1 MKIAILDD
9 YQDAVRSLSCFAL
22 LDGHTVDVFTAPMD
36 EDALAQHLAEHEA
49 VVLIRERSHMTASL
63 LARLPRLR
71 LISQTGKVSGNVDM
85 ESAQRRGIT
94 VMEGTGD
101 PTAPAELTWALVMA
115 AYRRIPQ
122 YVAHMKAG
130 RWQMVSADRAHNGIG
145 RAVKGDVLGIWGYG
159 KIGQRVARYARAFD
173 MDVLVWG
180 REVSRDKALADGYR
194 VAGSKQALFEQS
206 DILSLHLRLNDATRS
221 IVKASDL
228 ALMKPAALLV
238 NTSRSELIETDAL
251 LAALQQGRPGFAAL
265 DVFDHEPIDP
275 ENPLLQMDNVLATP
289 HLGYVEQKGYE
300 LYFSA
305 ALRNVVEFAALS
317 DESMK
322 HPGG

>member
-9 YQDAVRSLSCFAL
+9 YQDAVRGLACFSL
-22 LDGHTVDVFTAPMD
+22 LDGHEVDVFTGPMNED
-36 EDALAQHLAEHEA
+36 ELAERLAHHDA
-49 VVLIRERSHMTASL
+49 VVLIRERTHITASL
-63 LARLPRLR
+63 LARLPRLK

-85 ESAQRRGIT
+85 AEAERRGVT

-130 RWQMVSADRAHNGIG
+130 RWQMSSAERVHNGIG

-159 KIGQRVARYARAFD
+159 KIGQRVARYARAFE
-173 MDVLVWG
+173 MDVVIWG
-180 REVSRDKALADGYR
+180 REASREKALADGYR
-194 VAGSKQALFEQS
+194 AAASKEAFFEQA
-206 DILSLHLRLNDATRS
+206 DIISLHLRLNDATRG
-221 IVKASDL
+221 IVKATDL
-228 ALMKPAALLV
+228 ARMKPTALLV
-238 NTSRSELIETDAL
+238 NTSRSELIEHGAL
-251 LAALQQGRPGFAAL
+251 QAALTQGKPGFAAL
-265 DVFDHEPIDP
+265 DVFDHEPTDP
-275 ENPLLQMDNVLATP
+275 ADPLLQMDNVVATP

-305 ALRNVVEFAALS
+305 ALRNVVDFAARTS
-317 DESMK
+317 A
-322 HPGG
+322 

>member
-9 YQDAVRSLSCFAL
+9 YQDAVRSLPCFAL
-22 LDGHTVDVFTAPMD
+22 LDGHAVEVFTEPMD
-36 EDALAQHLAEHEA
+36 EDALAQRLAEHEA

-85 ESAQRRGIT
+85 EAAQQRGVT
-94 VMEGTGD
+94 VMEGAGD
-101 PTAPAELTWALVMA
+101 PTAPAELSWALIMA

-122 YVAHMKAG
+122 YVEHMKAG
-130 RWQMVSADRAHNGIG
+130 RWQTSSADRAHNGIG

-317 DESMK
+317 DESRK

>member
-9 YQDAVRSLSCFAL
+9 YQDAVRKLPCFAQL
-22 LDGHTVDVFTAPMD
+22 NGHEVDVFTEPMD
-36 EDALAQHLAEHEA
+36 EDALAQHLAQHEA
-49 VVLIRERSHMTASL
+49 VVLIRERSHMTATL

-85 ESAQRRGIT
+85 EATKLYGIT
-94 VMEGTGD
+94 VMEGVGD
-101 PTAPAELTWALVMA
+101 PTAPAELSWALIMA

-130 RWQMVSADRAHNGIG
+130 RWQMSSADPAHNGIG

-159 KIGQRVARYARAFD
+159 KIGQRMAHYARAFD

-180 REVSRDKALADGYR
+180 REASRDKALADGYR
-194 VAGSKQALFEQS
+194 VAASKQALFEQA
-206 DILSLHLRLNDATRS
+206 DVLTLHLRLNDATRG

-228 ALMKPAALLV
+228 ALMKPKALLV
-238 NTSRSELIETDAL
+238 NTSRSELIETGAL
-251 LAALQQGRPGFAAL
+251 LVALQQGRPGFASL
-265 DVFDHEPIDP
+265 DVFDREPIDP
-275 ENPLLQMDNVLATP
+275 QDPLLQMDNVLASP

-305 ALRNVVEFAALS
+305 ALQNVVRFTAQADDARQKS
-317 DESMK
+317 
-322 HPGG
+322 GC

>member
-1 MKIAILDD
+1 
-9 YQDAVRSLSCFAL
+9 
-22 LDGHTVDVFTAPMD
+22 
-36 EDALAQHLAEHEA
+36 
-49 VVLIRERSHMTASL
+49 
-63 LARLPRLR
+63 
-71 LISQTGKVSGNVDM
+71 
-85 ESAQRRGIT
+85 
-94 VMEGTGD
+94 
-101 PTAPAELTWALVMA
+101 
-115 AYRRIPQ
+115 
-122 YVAHMKAG
+122 
-130 RWQMVSADRAHNGIG
+130 
-145 RAVKGDVLGIWGYG
+145 
-159 KIGQRVARYARAFD
+159 

-317 DESMK
+317 DESRK

>member
-9 YQDAVRSLSCFAL
+9 YQDAVRSLPCFAL
-22 LDGHTVDVFTAPMD
+22 LDGHTVDVFTAPMN

-85 ESAQRRGIT
+85 EAAQRRGVT
-94 VMEGTGD
+94 VMEGVGD
-101 PTAPAELTWALVMA
+101 PTAPAELSWALIMA

-130 RWQMVSADRAHNGIG
+130 RWQTSSANPAHNGIG

-159 KIGQRVARYARAFD
+159 KIGQRMARYARAFD

-180 REVSRDKALADGYR
+180 REASRDKALADGHR
-194 VAGSKQALFEQS
+194 VAGSKQALFEQA
-206 DILSLHLRLNDATRS
+206 DVLSLHLRLNCATRA

-238 NTSRSELIETDAL
+238 NTSRSELIEAGAL

-265 DVFDHEPIDP
+265 DVFDQEPIDP
-275 ENPLLQMDNVLATP
+275 QDPLLQMDNVLATP
-289 HLGYVEQKGYE
+289 HLGYVEQRGYE

-305 ALRNVVEFAALS
+305 ALRNVVDFAAQAIDS
-317 DESMK
+317 IQK
-322 HPGG
+322 PG

>member
-9 YQDAVRSLSCFAL
+9 YQDAVRKLPCFAQL
-22 LDGHTVDVFTAPMD
+22 NGHEVDVFTEPMD
-36 EDALAQHLAEHEA
+36 EDALAQHLAQHEA
-49 VVLIRERSHMTASL
+49 VVLIRERSHMTATL

-85 ESAQRRGIT
+85 EATKLYGIT
-94 VMEGTGD
+94 VMEGVGD
-101 PTAPAELTWALVMA
+101 PTAPAELSWALIMA

-130 RWQMVSADRAHNGIG
+130 RWQMSSADPAHNGIG

-159 KIGQRVARYARAFD
+159 KIGQRMAHYARAFD

-180 REVSRDKALADGYR
+180 REASRDKALADGYR
-194 VAGSKQALFEQS
+194 VAASKQALFEQA
-206 DILSLHLRLNDATRS
+206 DVLTLHLRLNDATRG

-228 ALMKPAALLV
+228 ALMKPKALLV
-238 NTSRSELIETDAL
+238 NTSRSELIETGAL
-251 LAALQQGRPGFAAL
+251 LVALQQGRPGFASL
-265 DVFDHEPIDP
+265 DVFVREPIDP
-275 ENPLLQMDNVLATP
+275 QDPLLQMDNVLASP

-305 ALRNVVEFAALS
+305 ALQIVVRFTAQADDARQKS
-317 DESMK
+317 
-322 HPGG
+322 GC

>member
-9 YQDAVRSLSCFAL
+9 YQDAVRSLSCFSL

-36 EDALAQHLAEHEA
+36 EDALAQHLAEYEA

-85 ESAQRRGIT
+85 EAAQQRGVT

-122 YVAHMKAG
+122 YVAHMKVG

-221 IVKASDL
+221 IVKAGDL

-238 NTSRSELIETDAL
+238 NTSRSELIETGAL
-251 LAALQQGRPGFAAL
+251 LAALLQGRPGFAAL

-317 DESMK
+317 DESRK

>member
-9 YQDAVRSLSCFAL
+9 YQDAVRKLPCLAL
-22 LDGHTVDVFTAPMD
+22 LNGHEVDVFTEPMD
-36 EDALAQHLAEHEA
+36 EDALAQHLAQHEA
-49 VVLIRERSHMTASL
+49 VVLIRERSHMTDTL
-63 LARLPRLR
+63 LARLPKLR

-85 ESAQRRGIT
+85 EATKLHGIT
-94 VMEGTGD
+94 VMEGVGD
-101 PTAPAELTWALVMA
+101 PTAPAELSWALIMA

-130 RWQMVSADRAHNGIG
+130 RWQMSSADPAHNGIG

-159 KIGQRVARYARAFD
+159 KIGQRMAHYARAFD

-180 REVSRDKALADGYR
+180 REASRDKALADGYR
-194 VAGSKQALFEQS
+194 VAASKQALFEQA
-206 DILSLHLRLNDATRS
+206 DVLTLHLRLSDATRG

-228 ALMKPAALLV
+228 ALMKPTALLV
-238 NTSRSELIETDAL
+238 NTSRSELIETGAL
-251 LAALQQGRPGFAAL
+251 LVALQQGRPGFASL
-265 DVFDHEPIDP
+265 DVFDREPIDP
-275 ENPLLQMDNVLATP
+275 QDPLLQMDNVLASP

-305 ALRNVVEFAALS
+305 ALQNVVRFTAQADDARQKS
-317 DESMK
+317 
-322 HPGG
+322 GC